1 MEECGNTINII
12 GLSCD
17 CPANPGE
24 NTFIKTKNWYITRMQ
39 KLRTFPY
46 IPLKVPRHKILKRL
60 GYQRRENEISQRMMS
75 EVDTWIT
82 HAADHIHLK
91 ATACIGDIHIDHENK
106 TVALK
111 QSDTVFES
119 ARFIRFLGKAD
130 QLLIMGITGGQAVA
144 DEIKQLQKDKRMTGA
159 VIVDAA
165 ASEIVDEGFDWLMA
179 LFNKELV
186 RERKVLKLKRF
197 SAGYGDF
204 DIRFQADVY
213 HILKMETLGVAITET
228 CILMP
233 EKSVT
238 AFCGISKVT
247 GE

>member
-1 MEECGNTINII
+1 
-12 GLSCD
+12 
-17 CPANPGE
+17 
-24 NTFIKTKNWYITRMQ
+24 MQ
-39 KLRTFPY
+39 QLRTFPY
-46 IPLKVPRHKILKRL
+46 IPLKVPRYKILKRL
-60 GYQRRENEISQRMMS
+60 GYQRGQNETSQRMMS
-75 EVDTWIT
+75 EMDRWIT
-82 HAADHIHLK
+82 YAADHIQLK
-91 ATACIGDIHIDHENK
+91 ATARIWDIQIDHGNK

-111 QSDTVFES
+111 QSDMVFES
-119 ARFIRFLGKAD
+119 ERFTRFLGEAD

-144 DEIKQLQKDKRMTGA
+144 DEIRQLQEDKRMTGA

-165 ASEIVDEGFDWLMA
+165 ASEIVDEGFDWLMS
-179 LFNKELV
+179 LYNKELV
-186 RERKVLKLKRF
+186 RERRTLKLKRF

-213 HILKMETLGVAITET
+213 HILKMETLGVTITET

>member
-1 MEECGNTINII
+1 
-12 GLSCD
+12 
-17 CPANPGE
+17 
-24 NTFIKTKNWYITRMQ
+24 MQ
-39 KLRTFPY
+39 PPRTFPY
-46 IPLKVPRHKILKRL
+46 IPLKVPRYKILKRL
-60 GYQRRENEISQRMMS
+60 GYQRRRNEVSRRMMS
-75 EVDTWIT
+75 EVDRWIT
-82 HAADHIHLK
+82 HAADHIHLR
-91 ATACIGDIHIDHENK
+91 ATARIGDIRIDRGGG
-106 TVALK
+106 TVALA
-111 QSDTVFES
+111 QSHTVFES
-119 ARFIRFLGKAD
+119 KRFARFLGEAD

-144 DEIKQLQKDKRMTGA
+144 DEIKQLQEDKQMTGA

-186 RERKVLKLKRF
+186 RERRALKLKRF

-213 HILKMETLGVAITET
+213 HILEMETLGVSITET

>member
-1 MEECGNTINII
+1 
-12 GLSCD
+12 
-17 CPANPGE
+17 
-24 NTFIKTKNWYITRMQ
+24 MQ
-39 KLRTFPY
+39 PLRTFPY

-60 GYQRRENEISQRMMS
+60 GYQRKNEISSRMMS
-75 EVDTWIT
+75 EVDRWIT
-82 HAADHIHLK
+82 HAADLIHLK
-91 ATACIGDIHIDHENK
+91 ATACIGDITVDPGKGI
-106 TVALK
+106 VALK
-111 QSDTVFES
+111 QPDTVFES
-119 ARFIRFLGKAD
+119 SRFTRFLGEAD
-130 QLLIMGITGGQAVA
+130 QLLIMGLTGGRAVT

-159 VIVDAA
+159 VVVDAA

-179 LFNKELV
+179 LYNKELV
-186 RERKVLKLKRF
+186 RERRTLKLKRF

-213 HILKMETLGVAITET
+213 HILKMETLGVSITDT

>member
-1 MEECGNTINII
+1 MVNPLEE
-12 GLSCD
+12 
-17 CPANPGE
+17 
-24 NTFIKTKNWYITRMQ
+24 NWYIIRMQ
-39 KLRTFPY
+39 QLRTFPY

-60 GYQRRENEISQRMMS
+60 GYQRRQNEISQRMMS
-75 EVDTWIT
+75 EVDSWIT
-82 HAADHIHLK
+82 YAADHIHLK
-91 ATACIGDIHIDHENK
+91 ATARIGDIHIDHRK
-106 TVALK
+106 GTVALK

-119 ARFIRFLGKAD
+119 AKFTRFLGKAD

-159 VIVDAA
+159 VVVDAA

-204 DIRFQADVY
+204 DIRFQADIY
-213 HILKMETLGVAITET
+213 HILKMETLGVAITDT

-247 GE
+247 EE

>member
-1 MEECGNTINII
+1 
-12 GLSCD
+12 
-17 CPANPGE
+17 
-24 NTFIKTKNWYITRMQ
+24 MQ
-39 KLRTFPY
+39 QLRTFPY
-46 IPLKVPRHKILKRL
+46 IPLKVPRYKILKRL
-60 GYQRRENEISQRMMS
+60 GYQRRQNEVSQRIMS
-75 EVDTWIT
+75 EVDKWIT
-82 HAADHIHLK
+82 RAADLIHLK
-91 ATACIGDIHIDHENK
+91 ATARIGDIHIDHKNG

-119 ARFIRFLGKAD
+119 ERFTRFLGDAD

-144 DEIKQLQKDKRMTGA
+144 DEIKQLQADKKMTGA

-186 RERKVLKLKRF
+186 RQRKLLKLKRF

-204 DIRFQADVY
+204 DIRYQADIY
-213 HILKMETLGVAITET
+213 YILKMETLGVAITET
-228 CILMP
+228 CILVP

>member
-1 MEECGNTINII
+1 MH
-12 GLSCD
+12 
-17 CPANPGE
+17 
-24 NTFIKTKNWYITRMQ
+24 Q
-39 KLRTFPY
+39 LRTFPY
-46 IPLKVPRHKILKRL
+46 IPLKVPRYKILKRL
-60 GYQRRENEISQRMMS
+60 GYQRSQNEISQQMMS
-75 EVDTWIT
+75 EVDRWIT
-82 HAADHIHLK
+82 YAADHIHLK
-91 ATACIGDIHIDHENK
+91 ATACIGDIQIDHGNK

-111 QSDTVFES
+111 QFDTVFES
-119 ARFIRFLGKAD
+119 ERFTRFLGEAD
-130 QLLIMGITGGQAVA
+130 QLLIMGITGGQAVT
-144 DEIKQLQKDKRMTGA
+144 DEIRQLQEDKRMTGA
-159 VIVDAA
+159 VIVDAS

-179 LFNKELV
+179 LYNKELV
-186 RERKVLKLKRF
+186 RERRALKLKRF

-213 HILKMETLGVAITET
+213 HILKMETLGVTITET

>member
-1 MEECGNTINII
+1 
-12 GLSCD
+12 
-17 CPANPGE
+17 
-24 NTFIKTKNWYITRMQ
+24 MQ
-39 KLRTFPY
+39 QLRTFPY
-46 IPLKVPRHKILKRL
+46 IPLKVPRYKILKRL
-60 GYQRRENEISQRMMS
+60 GYQRRQNEISQRMMS
-75 EVDTWIT
+75 EVDKWIT
-82 HAADHIHLK
+82 YATDLIHLK
-91 ATACIGDIHIDHENK
+91 ASARIGDIQIDPGNG

-111 QSDTVFES
+111 QFGIMFES
-119 ARFIRFLGKAD
+119 AGFTRFLGKAD

-144 DEIKQLQKDKRMTGA
+144 DKIKQLQDEKRMTGA
-159 VIVDAA
+159 VIMDAA

-204 DIRFQADVY
+204 DIRFQADIY
-213 HILKMETLGVAITET
+213 HLLKMETLGVAITDT

>member
-1 MEECGNTINII
+1 
-12 GLSCD
+12 
-17 CPANPGE
+17 
-24 NTFIKTKNWYITRMQ
+24 MQ
-39 KLRTFPY
+39 QLKTFPY

-60 GYQRRENEISQRMMS
+60 GYQRRQNEISQRMMS
-75 EVDTWIT
+75 EVDEWIT
-82 HAADHIHLK
+82 HAADLIHLK
-91 ATACIGDIHIDHENK
+91 ATARIEDIQIDRGNGS
-106 TVALK
+106 VALK
-111 QSDTVFES
+111 QSDIVFKS
-119 ARFIRFLGKAD
+119 TGFTRFLGKAD
-130 QLLIMGITGGQAVA
+130 QLLMMGITGGQAIA
-144 DEIKQLQKDKRMTGA
+144 DKIKQLQEEKRMTGA
-159 VIVDAA
+159 VIMDAA

-186 RERKVLKLKRF
+186 RERKALKLKRF

-204 DIRFQADVY
+204 DIRFQADIY
-213 HILKMETLGVAITET
+213 HLLKMETLGVAITDT

>member
-1 MEECGNTINII
+1 MCIPKILFCFNWFRI
-12 GLSCD
+12 
-17 CPANPGE
+17 PANPSE
-24 NTFIKTKNWYITRMQ
+24 NTFIKKKNWYINLMQ
-39 KLRTFPY
+39 PLRTFPY
-46 IPLKVPRHKILKRL
+46 IPLKVPRYKILKRL
-60 GYQRRENEISQRMMS
+60 GYQRRQNEISQRMMS
-75 EVDTWIT
+75 EVDKWIT

-91 ATACIGDIHIDHENK
+91 ATARIGDIQIDHGNG

-111 QSDTVFES
+111 QSDIVFES
-119 ARFIRFLGKAD
+119 ARFTRFLEQAD

-144 DEIKQLQKDKRMTGA
+144 DEIRQLQEDKRMTGA

-186 RERKVLKLKRF
+186 RERKTLKLKRF

-204 DIRFQADVY
+204 DIRFQADIY
-213 HILKMETLGVAITET
+213 HLLKMETIGVAITET

>member
-1 MEECGNTINII
+1 
-12 GLSCD
+12 
-17 CPANPGE
+17 
-24 NTFIKTKNWYITRMQ
+24 
-39 KLRTFPY
+39 
-46 IPLKVPRHKILKRL
+46 
-60 GYQRRENEISQRMMS
+60 MMS
-75 EVDTWIT
+75 EVDKWIIY
-82 HAADHIHLK
+82 AADHIHLK
-91 ATACIGDIHIDHENK
+91 ATARIGDIQIDHGK
-106 TVALK
+106 GAVALK
-111 QSDTVFES
+111 RSGIVFKS
-119 ARFIRFLGKAD
+119 ANFTRFLGKAD

-186 RERKVLKLKRF
+186 RERKTLKLKRF

-204 DIRFQADVY
+204 DIRFQADIY
-213 HILKMETLGVAITET
+213 HILNMETLGVGITET

>member
-1 MEECGNTINII
+1 
-12 GLSCD
+12 
-17 CPANPGE
+17 
-24 NTFIKTKNWYITRMQ
+24 MQ
-39 KLRTFPY
+39 QLRTFPY
-46 IPLKVPRHKILKRL
+46 IPLKVPRYKILKRL
-60 GYQRRENEISQRMMS
+60 GYQRRQNEVSQRMMS
-75 EVDTWIT
+75 EVDRWIT
-82 HAADHIHLK
+82 YAADHIHLK
-91 ATACIGDIHIDHENK
+91 ATACIGDIQIDHGNK

-119 ARFIRFLGKAD
+119 ERFTRFLGGAD

-144 DEIKQLQKDKRMTGA
+144 DEIRQLQKDKRMTGA

-179 LFNKELV
+179 LYNKELV
-186 RERKVLKLKRF
+186 RERRTLKLKRF

-204 DIRFQADVY
+204 DIRFQADIY
-213 HILKMETLGVAITET
+213 HILKMETLGVTMTQT

-247 GE
+247 GG

>member
-1 MEECGNTINII
+1 MTNACSGFIPNLELQGP
-12 GLSCD
+12 S
-17 CPANPGE
+17 E
-24 NTFIKTKNWYITRMQ
+24 NTFIIKKNWYINRMQ
-39 KLRTFPY
+39 QLRTFPY
-46 IPLKVPRHKILKRL
+46 IPLKVPRYKILKRL
-60 GYQRRENEISQRMMS
+60 GYQRRQNEVSQRMMS
-75 EVDTWIT
+75 EVDRWIT
-82 HAADHIHLK
+82 YAADHIHLK
-91 ATACIGDIHIDHENK
+91 ATACIGDIQIDHGNK

-119 ARFIRFLGKAD
+119 ERFTRFLGEAD

-144 DEIKQLQKDKRMTGA
+144 DEIRQLQKDKRMTGA

-179 LFNKELV
+179 LYSKELI
-186 RERKVLKLKRF
+186 RERRALKLKRF

-213 HILKMETLGVAITET
+213 HILKMETLGVTMTQT

-247 GE
+247 GG

>member
-1 MEECGNTINII
+1 
-12 GLSCD
+12 
-17 CPANPGE
+17 
-24 NTFIKTKNWYITRMQ
+24 MQ
-39 KLRTFPY
+39 QLRTFPY

-60 GYQRRENEISQRMMS
+60 GYQHRQNEISPRMMS
-75 EVDTWIT
+75 EVDEWIT
-82 HAADHIHLK
+82 YAADLIHLK
-91 ATACIGDIHIDHENK
+91 ATARIGDIQIDHERS

-119 ARFIRFLGKAD
+119 AKFARFLGRAD
-130 QLLIMGITGGQAVA
+130 QLLIMGITGGHAVA
-144 DEIKQLQKDKRMTGA
+144 DTIKQLQEEKKMTGA

-186 RERKVLKLKRF
+186 RERKALKLKRF

-213 HILKMETLGVAITET
+213 HILKMETLGVAITDT

-247 GE
+247 RE

>member
-1 MEECGNTINII
+1 
-12 GLSCD
+12 
-17 CPANPGE
+17 
-24 NTFIKTKNWYITRMQ
+24 MQ
-39 KLRTFPY
+39 QLRTFPY

-60 GYQRRENEISQRMMS
+60 GYQRRQNEISQRMMS
-75 EVDTWIT
+75 EVDEWIT
-82 HAADHIHLK
+82 HAADLIHLK
-91 ATACIGDIHIDHENK
+91 ATARIEEIQIDRGNG

-111 QSDTVFES
+111 QSDIVFKS
-119 ARFIRFLGKAD
+119 AGFTRFLGKTD

-144 DEIKQLQKDKRMTGA
+144 DEIKRLQEEKKMTGA

-186 RERKVLKLKRF
+186 RERKALKLKRF

-204 DIRFQADVY
+204 DIRFQADIY
-213 HILKMETLGVAITET
+213 HLLKMETLGVAITET

>member
-1 MEECGNTINII
+1 
-12 GLSCD
+12 
-17 CPANPGE
+17 
-24 NTFIKTKNWYITRMQ
+24 MQ
-39 KLRTFPY
+39 QLRTFPY

-60 GYQRRENEISQRMMS
+60 GYHRRQNEISQRMMT
-75 EVDTWIT
+75 EIDQWIT
-82 HAADHIHLK
+82 DAADHIHLK
-91 ATACIGDIHIDHENK
+91 ATTCIGDIRIDQGNG
-106 TVALK
+106 TVALE
-111 QSDTVFES
+111 QSDIVFES
-119 ARFIRFLGKAD
+119 PKFTRFLGKAD
-130 QLLIMGITGGQAVA
+130 QLLMMGITGGQAIA
-144 DEIKQLQKDKRMTGA
+144 DKIKQLQDEKRMTGA
-159 VIVDAA
+159 VIMDAA

-186 RERKVLKLKRF
+186 RERKTLKLKRF

-204 DIRFQADVY
+204 DIRFQADIY
-213 HILKMETLGVAITET
+213 HLLKMETLGVAITDT